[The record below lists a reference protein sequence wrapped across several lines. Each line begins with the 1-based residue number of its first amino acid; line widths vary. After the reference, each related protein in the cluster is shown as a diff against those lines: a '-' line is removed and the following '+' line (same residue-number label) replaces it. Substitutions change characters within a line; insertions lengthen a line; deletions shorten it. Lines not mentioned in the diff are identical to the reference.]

1 MHKDPIIAHLM
12 KSRTGRENA
21 FGLSV
26 CWASKKCSVVYY
38 GHPGDKCN
46 AEWWMDSFTGSFPM
60 QIIQ

>member
-26 CWASKKCSVVYY
+26 CGASKKYSVV
-38 GHPGDKCN
+38 
-46 AEWWMDSFTGSFPM
+46 
-60 QIIQ
+60 